1 MNFWAVMV
9 DRFPYFMSL
18 LLKGAVMT
26 VTVAAGALALA
37 LVLGLLIALIRMSR
51 SRLLGGLA
59 YVYTE
64 FLRGTPA
71 LAQLFVIYF
80 GLPDIGIELKP
91 VEAAI
96 IGLGINGSA
105 YLSEVYRAGI
115 QAIHKGQVEAA
126 LSLGMTPL
134 GSMRYIVLPQAIR
147 IMLPPITNFSI
158 TLLKDTA
165 LVSVVAV
172 PEIMFYA
179 RNLVTE
185 TFQSMH
191 VYLLAAAIYLAMT
204 IPMSRL
210 VAHLE
215 RTRRAWN

>member
-1 MNFWAVMV
+1 MNFWTVMI
-9 DRFPYFMSL
+9 DRFPYFVSL

-26 VTVAAGALALA
+26 VTVAVGALALA
-37 LVLGLLIALIRMSR
+37 LVLGLLIALFRMSP
-51 SRLLGGLA
+51 SRIVSGFA

-80 GLPDIGIELKP
+80 GLPDIGIELQP

-115 QAIHKGQVEAA
+115 QAIHRGQVEAA

-134 GSMRYIVLPQAIR
+134 GSMRDIVLPQAIR

>member
-1 MNFWAVMV
+1 MNFWTVMV

-26 VTVAAGALALA
+26 VAVAAGALALA
-37 LVLGLLIALIRMSR
+37 LVLGLVIALLRMSR
-51 SRLLGGLA
+51 SRLLNSFA

-96 IGLGINGSA
+96 VGLGINGSA

-115 QAIHKGQVEAA
+115 QAIHRGQFEAA
-126 LSLGMTPL
+126 FSLGMTPI
-134 GSMRYIVLPQAIR
+134 GSMRYIVLPQAVR
-147 IMLPPITNFSI
+147 MMLPPITNFSI

-210 VAHLE
+210 VARLE
-215 RTRRAWN
+215 RTRRAWQ

>member
-80 GLPDIGIELKP
+80 GLPDIGIELRP

>member
-1 MNFWAVMV
+1 MNFWTVMV
-9 DRFPYFMSL
+9 ARFPYFMSL

-26 VTVAAGALALA
+26 VTVAVGALALA
-37 LVLGLLIALIRMSR
+37 LVLGLLIALFRMSP
-51 SRLLGGLA
+51 SRIVSGFA

-115 QAIHKGQVEAA
+115 QAIHRGQVEAA

-147 IMLPPITNFSI
+147 I
-158 TLLKDTA
+158 
-165 LVSVVAV
+165 

-210 VAHLE
+210 VAYLE
-215 RTRRAWN
+215 RTRRAWS

>member
-26 VTVAAGALALA
+26 VTVAAGALAFA
-37 LVLGLLIALIRMSR
+37 LVLGLLIALIRLSR
-51 SRLLGGLA
+51 WRLLGGLA

-71 LAQLFVIYF
+71 LVQLFVIYF
-80 GLPDIGIELKP
+80 GLPDIGIEPTP

-115 QAIHKGQVEAA
+115 QAIHRGQIEAA

-158 TLLKDTA
+158 MLLKDTA

>member
-1 MNFWAVMV
+1 MNFWTVMV
-9 DRFPYFMSL
+9 ARFPYFMSL

-26 VTVAAGALALA
+26 VTVAVGALALA
-37 LVLGLLIALIRMSR
+37 LALGLLIALFRMSP
-51 SRLLGGLA
+51 SRIVSGFA

-115 QAIHKGQVEAA
+115 QAIHRGQVEAA

-210 VAHLE
+210 VAYLE
-215 RTRRAWN
+215 RTRRAWS

>member
-37 LVLGLLIALIRMSR
+37 LVLGLLIALIRLSR

-59 YVYTE
+59 YVYIE

-204 IPMSRL
+204 IPMSRI

>member
-37 LVLGLLIALIRMSR
+37 LVLGLLIALIRLSR

-210 VAHLE
+210 AAHLE

>member
-1 MNFWAVMV
+1 
-9 DRFPYFMSL
+9 
-18 LLKGAVMT
+18 
-26 VTVAAGALALA
+26 
-37 LVLGLLIALIRMSR
+37 VLGLLIALFRMSP
-51 SRLLGGLA
+51 SRIVSGFA

-115 QAIHKGQVEAA
+115 QAIHRGQVEAA

-134 GSMRYIVLPQAIR
+134 GSMRDIVLPQAIR

-210 VAHLE
+210 VAYLE
-215 RTRRAWN
+215 RTRRAWS